1 MSNIPQAIVTKL
13 VPISQLDRN
22 YGVKCILYGA
32 PGTGKTPVAATAPNT
47 VILVTE
53 PGTKSVRHL
62 KNIPAWSGFTVKDI
76 QEFFA
81 WVAGSHDAKQFQT
94 VIVDS
99 ISEMAE
105 IFLKDAEAKNKH
117 GLQAYGQMNENVYKI
132 CWDLFHLKDKHVILN
147 GKEQVVDVG
156 GVTKKRAYFPG
167 KELNIKIPH
176 LYDEILQLCKA
187 DIPGITGPQ
196 TAIRTIENFE
206 AHARDRS
213 GKLNELEP
221 PNLANLIAKCLS

>member
-1 MSNIPQAIVTKL
+1 MNNIQKPITTKL
-13 VPISQLDRN
+13 VPISQLDQN
-22 YGVKCILYGA
+22 YGVKCIMYGA
-32 PGTGKTPVAATAPNT
+32 PGTGKTPVAATAPNP

-62 KNIPAWSGFTVKDI
+62 KNIPAWKGFTVKDI
-76 QEFFA
+76 NEFFA
-81 WVAGSHDAKQFQT
+81 WLAASNDAKQFDT

-99 ISEMAE
+99 ISEMSE
-105 IFLKDAEAKNKH
+105 IFLKDAEANNKH
-117 GLQAYGQMNENVYKI
+117 GLKAYGEMNEAVYKI
-132 CWDLFHLKDKHVILN
+132 CWDLFHLKNKHVVLI
-147 GKEQVVDVG
+147 GKEQIVETG
-156 GVTKKRAYFPG
+156 GVSKKRAYFPG

-187 DIPGITGPQ
+187 DIPGMVGPQ
-196 TAIRTIENFE
+196 SAFRTIENFE

-213 GKLNELEP
+213 GRLNELEP